1 MGNLCDLNEKSLGKR
16 MLIKKLSPEIYHSYS
31 DSFLKDIS
39 NTQLKEI
46 NFITFYSILFGI
58 DEPDNYDDISKFFI
72 FNNNSNEYNSFFSIN
87 DFETFIN
94 KIMDLNELK
103 YLLTDKDEMNVL
115 IEKLLFF
122 YFELKKLA
130 FRYSNKNHDNIM
142 KKYYCIAIGY
152 ILCGG
157 QFIDKIEFIFQTFQ
171 NEEGHFSKNNKK
183 FEEFLLISFLVA
195 SYCQLTCKKKNSE
208 ESFKNEK
215 EIFFS
220 AFNVINN
227 KKLCNTFVKKFFEE
241 KDFYTYEEFMK
252 KFLNDDLQWILT
264 SNGIRY
270 QLEMNNPVLRSSI
283 KKGNK
288 TFF

>member
-1 MGNLCDLNEKSLGKR
+1 

-195 SYCQLTCKKKNSE
+195 SYCQLTCKKKIV
-208 ESFKNEK
+208 KNLLK
-215 EIFFS
+215 M
-220 AFNVINN
+220 
-227 KKLCNTFVKKFFEE
+227 KKKFFSLLLMLLII
-241 KDFYTYEEFMK
+241 KNCVILLLKNFSKKKSFILMK
-252 KFLNDDLQWILT
+252 NL
-264 SNGIRY
+264 
-270 QLEMNNPVLRSSI
+270 
-283 KKGNK
+283 
-288 TFF
+288 